1 MEKVEPEEQRIEILV
16 CPDPIESARIAGLHY
31 IDEDEPGF
39 RRKRWG
45 RGFTYFHPG
54 GERVEDE
61 ALRARFESLVIPPA
75 WTEVWISVHPEG
87 HIQATGRDEKGRKQ
101 YIYHPLWVQIRNQA
115 KFDRM
120 IAFGE
125 SLPAIR
131 EKVDTDLVRRKLS
144 REKVLAIVVRLLEET
159 LIRIGNREY
168 ARRNSSY
175 GLTTMHTE
183 HLDIS
188 GSRLHFTFHGKS
200 GKDQDVELRD
210 HRMARMVKRCQELP
224 GQELFQYIDDEGI
237 NQRITSTDVNEYL
250 RSITGMDF
258 SAKDFRTW
266 GGTVLAAVELYEA
279 GPGETKTETNRKI
292 VAAVKTVA
300 EALGNTPA
308 ICRKYY
314 IHPVILAAYEDNSL
328 FPVMAQALVE
338 TEESL
343 AGSSTLETA
352 VLDLLRR
359 SLREY

>member
-1 MEKVEPEEQRIEILV
+1 MEKVEPEVEHLEILAN
-16 CPDPIESARIAGLHY
+16 PDPLESARIAGLYY

-39 RRKRWG
+39 QRKRWG
-45 RGFTYFHPG
+45 RGFTYLYPN

-75 WTEVWISVHPEG
+75 WTDVWISVYPEG
-87 HIQATGRDEKGRKQ
+87 HIQATGRDDKGRKQ
-101 YIYHPLWVQIRNQA
+101 YIYHPLWEQIRNQA
-115 KFDRM
+115 KFNRM
-120 IAFGE
+120 VAFGE

-131 EKVDTDLVRRKLS
+131 EQVDEDLARRKLS
-144 REKVLAIVVRLLEET
+144 REKVVAIVVRLLEET

-168 ARRNSSY
+168 ARRNSSF
-175 GLTTMHTE
+175 GLTTLQAE

-188 GSRLHFTFHGKS
+188 GSKLHFTFRGKS

-210 HRMARMVKRCQELP
+210 RRMARLIRRCQELP

-237 NQRITSTDVNEYL
+237 HQSIRSTDVNEYL
-250 RSITGMDF
+250 RNTTGLDF

-279 GPGETKTETNRKI
+279 GPGNTKTETNRKV
-292 VAAVKTVA
+292 VAAVKAVA

-314 IHPVILAAYEDNSL
+314 IHPSILSAYEDNSL
-328 FPVMAQALVE
+328 FPVMGR
-338 TEESL
+338 SL
-343 AGSSTLETA
+343 LEIEVTPTGLSPQEAA
-352 VLDLLRR
+352 VLEILRKP
-359 SLREY
+359 LKEL